1 MKAKPIERGELVQR
15 VFVPPNDRKLEE
27 IRTRM
32 NARLSRKRV
41 DERK

>member
-15 VFVPPNDRKLEE
+15 VFVPPSERKLEE
-27 IRTRM
+27 IRLRM

>member
-1 MKAKPIERGELVQR
+1 MKAKSIDKSELVQR
-15 VFVPPNDRKLEE
+15 VFVPPSDRKLEE
-27 IRTRM
+27 IRIRM

>member
-15 VFVPPNDRKLEE
+15 VFVPPSDRKLEE
-27 IRTRM
+27 IRIRM
-32 NARLSRKRV
+32 NARLYRKRV

>member
-1 MKAKPIERGELVQR
+1 MKAKSIDKSELVQR
-15 VFVPPNDRKLEE
+15 GFMPPSERKLEE
-27 IRTRM
+27 IRLRI